1 MSGFNRLNRMNV
13 SQIDLLSSPAVKHKW
28 FSQFMIR
35 KDRWEVF
42 SGTWELKSSDRL
54 IYLKEPE
61 VETGENIAVIGSP
74 EWNNLTL
81 QVRFSILTDS
91 IKPPEGG
98 VIIYVLFRNIR
109 NYYSYHFCLFKKK
122 VELIKRFRG
131 VWSTLAEQDYDFE
144 SGKDYR
150 VSIDADSGIHR
161 FQINGTNRMEI
172 HDGDILKGFVGIG
185 IKYCDAEFR
194 EVSVEPR

>member
-1 MSGFNRLNRMNV
+1 MNA
-13 SQIDLLSSPAVKHKW
+13 SHINLLSMPAVKYKW
-28 FSQFMIR
+28 FSPFMRR

-61 VETGENIAVIGSP
+61 VKTGENIAVTGSP

-81 QVRFSILTDS
+81 QVRFNILTDS

-131 VWSTLAEQDYDFE
+131 VWSTIAEQDYDLE
-144 SGKDYR
+144 PGKDYQ
-150 VSIDADSGIHR
+150 VSIDAGYGIHK
-161 FQINGTNRMEI
+161 FQINGANRMEV
-172 HDGDILKGFVGIG
+172 HDSDILNGLVGIG
-185 IKYCDAEFR
+185 IKYCDAEFK
-194 EVSVEPR
+194 EVSVSI